1 MPSSAKCARK
11 AGPLPHQ
18 KIARPMQHQ
27 TALLLCRFDLYK
39 THGRASHR
47 LTDRLGVS
55 GIILVALDVGLHILR
70 WHQPYQVAKLREFT
84 RPIMGR
90 RAGFHAN
97 KASRQRLE
105 ELDHLVASQLLAN
118 DDLPGWVDRMNL
130 KHVLSDVQTDRRN
143 LHGTAP

>member
-1 MPSSAKCARK
+1 MRPQGIDQL
-11 AGPLPHQ
+11 GPLPHQ

-55 GIILVALDVGLHILR
+55 GIILVALDVGLNILR
-70 WHQPYQVAKLREFT
+70 RHQPYLVAKLREFT

-97 KASRQRLE
+97 KAQAGS
-105 ELDHLVASQLLAN
+105 A
-118 DDLPGWVDRMNL
+118 L
-130 KHVLSDVQTDRRN
+130 KNSSTWLRRSC
-143 LHGTAP
+143 LRTTTFSTVSIA